1 MENWD
6 LDNQNPNSRSQY
18 EEEAQPSVEE
28 LRRTRKARVTARKRA
43 RKAKKRAKKKAAIA
57 AGKKPRRK
65 VNKLTLIILLVAG
78 VAIFA
83 SARNILKLQ
92 SENESLRK
100 KNEKLTETRNELKE
114 ELKNVNSREYIE
126 KRAREQ
132 LRLVNPD
139 EIIFV
144 FPDDKDNEDE
154 E

>member
-6 LDNQNPNSRSQY
+6 SGNPIPN
-18 EEEAQPSVEE
+18 EAGEQPSVEE

-43 RKAKKRAKKKAAIA
+43 KRAKQREKRRAALA

-65 VNKLTLIILLVAG
+65 VNKLTLIILLVVG
-78 VAIFA
+78 IVIFA
-83 SARNILKLQ
+83 SVRNILRLR
-92 SENESLRK
+92 SENASLQK
-100 KNEKLTETRNELKE
+100 KNEKLTERRDELKE

-144 FPDDKDNEDE
+144 FPDEEDDE
-154 E
+154 